1 MGSETGVSP
10 LYRFVDDESQRVFLA
25 SCDIDGYFVDSP
37 QEESGAIGLIGTSMA
52 PDQVPRLLQNVRLQV
67 MDVQGEVIGTYYI
80 GRVDLRAA
88 RASERVS
95 GATDV
100 EASFFGYSFPYP
112 WAGKFWQLW
121 AAGHPTE
128 LGEWRKFPSESHGS
142 WLHVAQT
149 VWFGSGRN
157 AKRHSEDATCVIDG
171 SGLANIA
178 GFYCALG
185 EAVNGPGG
193 YFGSNLDALADCL
206 ASSRSNAAQFRLVWQ
221 NFAESQEDIGAGVL
235 GSAISVLREFGVEVD
250 LG

>member
-10 LYRFVDDESQRVFLA
+10 LYRFVDDESQQVFLA
-25 SCDIDGYFVDSP
+25 SCDMKGFFVDSP
-37 QEESGAIGLIGTSMA
+37 PKESGAIGLIGTSIA
-52 PDQVPRLLQNVRLQV
+52 PDQVPRLLQNVQLQV
-67 MDVQGEVIGTYYI
+67 MDVHGEVIGTYYI

-95 GATDV
+95 DATDV
-100 EASFFGYSFPYP
+100 EAFFFGHSVPYP

-121 AAGHPTE
+121 AAGRPTE

-142 WLHVAQT
+142 WLHVAQAA
-149 VWFGSGRN
+149 WFGSGRN
-157 AKRHSEDATCVIDG
+157 ATRYNEDSTCEIDG
-171 SGLANIA
+171 GGLADIA

-206 ASSRSNAAQFRLVWQ
+206 ASSRSNAVQFRLVWQ
-221 NFAESQEDIGAGVL
+221 NFAAAQENIGAGVL